1 MEKILFLLALGLIR
15 FGPIAA
21 QVLNPSVFASAGGL
35 DKTPTLS
42 LEWTLGELA
51 VQTLETK
58 NGLYTE
64 GFHQPML
71 KVEPERL
78 VKENELAALY
88 DIQIKPNP
96 VQSFLHVNISS
107 DQTSEIQLKLMDLNG
122 KTLLRQSLT
131 FPFDFSELEMGAYP
145 AGLYLLQFQ
154 QKDGYPIKTFKV
166 SKIQ

>member
-1 MEKILFLLALGLIR
+1 MEKMLFFLALGLIR
-15 FGPIAA
+15 FGPIAGQA
-21 QVLNPSVFASAGGL
+21 LSPSVFSSAGGV

-51 VQTLETK
+51 VQSFDTK
-58 NGLYTE
+58 NGLQTE

-71 KVEPERL
+71 KVEADRPA
-78 VKENELAALY
+78 KKNELAALY

-107 DQTSEIQLKLMDLNG
+107 DQTSDIQLKLMDLNG
-122 KTLLRQSLT
+122 KTLLSQSLT
-131 FPFDFSELEMGAYP
+131 FPFDFSALEMGAYP

-166 SKIQ
+166 SKIK